1 MKNTQLKVRLVLMLI
16 LQYAA
21 WGAYLTSLG
30 RYLGNAGL
38 GPQIK
43 WFFAMQGIVS
53 IFMPTLM
60 GIVADR
66 FIPAQKTLS
75 LCHGLA
81 GLFMIGAGL
90 YGLTAGAGV
99 QFAPL
104 FTLYI
109 LSE

>member
-1 MKNTQLKVRLVLMLI
+1 MKNTQLKIKLVLMLV

-30 RYLGNAGL
+30 RYLGNSGL

-66 FIPAQKTLS
+66 PVALPRPGRPVHARSRFL
-75 LCHGLA
+75 
-81 GLFMIGAGL
+81 L
-90 YGLTAGAGV
+90 YECGWRRAVRT
-99 QFAPL
+99 PIH
-104 FTLYI
+104 TI
-109 LSE
+109 

>member
-1 MKNTQLKVRLVLMLI
+1 MKISKLSLRLILMNF

-53 IFMPTLM
+53 
-60 GIVADR
+60 
-66 FIPAQKTLS
+66 
-75 LCHGLA
+75 
-81 GLFMIGAGL
+81 
-90 YGLTAGAGV
+90 
-99 QFAPL
+99 
-104 FTLYI
+104 
-109 LSE
+109 